1 MFLHDKVKREIAG
14 RNLHHLSKF
23 DSPKK
28 PVARDGFLDKQCQI
42 ILEDLRGWGRDNK
55 ASIDRAIEAQTFG
68 GKQPIDWNI
77 AFLPFMESMAV
88 YLRDYGTLF
97 NAVNAYSRW
106 QSSGQKDPSLYHHS
120 ITTYLDAQAQIDSL
134 ADDWGMD
141 FVQICDLPY
150 AQAQGHPFIDGPYCG
165 AFVSRSPQK
174 PFIGLVFKGTKP
186 TNPAEVNV
194 DAQYQ
199 LRATGPYL
207 DNQNVSKGVFSALF
221 GRFNQSKTTAYQD
234 ILDKLKA
241 LAQPL
246 YKASGQPVRVH
257 VTGHSL
263 GGSYASLCMA
273 QLMMDIAPSP
283 TRDAPLVMG
292 DAYTFGSPRV
302 GSESWAD
309 MNAKLVDI
317 HEGQIWRIVNSDDIV
332 PLVPPSDLKPD
343 VGFYHLDTGIRIFT
357 DYPPAPLPT
366 ERGGPPPTGIKVGSI
381 PELVARVLGSSNH
394 CQLCN

>member
-1 MFLHDKVKREIAG
+1 MFLHHRVKREIAE

-23 DSPKK
+23 YSPKK
-28 PVARDGFLDKQCQI
+28 PVARDRSLAKQCQI

-68 GKQPIDWNI
+68 GKQPIDWTI

-97 NAVNAYSRW
+97 DAVDAYSRW
-106 QSSGQKDPSLYHHS
+106 QSSGQKDPSLYHHA
-120 ITTYLDAQAQIDSL
+120 ITTYLGAQAQIDSL

-150 AQAQGHPFIDGPYCG
+150 AQAEGHPFIDGPYCG

-199 LRATGPYL
+199 LRAAGPNL
-207 DNQNVSKGVFSALF
+207 DNQHVSEGVFSALF
-221 GRFNQSKTTAYQD
+221 GRFNQSKTTANQD

-246 YKASGQPVRVH
+246 YKSSGQPVRVH

-283 TRDAPLVMG
+283 TRDAL
-292 DAYTFGSPRV
+292 
-302 GSESWAD
+302 
-309 MNAKLVDI
+309 
-317 HEGQIWRIVNSDDIV
+317 
-332 PLVPPSDLKPD
+332 
-343 VGFYHLDTGIRIFT
+343 
-357 DYPPAPLPT
+357 
-366 ERGGPPPTGIKVGSI
+366 
-381 PELVARVLGSSNH
+381 
-394 CQLCN
+394 